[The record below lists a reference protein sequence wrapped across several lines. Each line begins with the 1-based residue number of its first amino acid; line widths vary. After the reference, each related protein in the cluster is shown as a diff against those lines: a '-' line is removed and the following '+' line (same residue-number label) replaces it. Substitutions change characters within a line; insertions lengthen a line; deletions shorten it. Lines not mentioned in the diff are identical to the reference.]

1 MITVKAEVK
10 LKYIE
15 QFDTTRGVMLVSRAV
30 LTHEKL
36 YVHDNPEI
44 SSQTFRYGD

>member
-1 MITVKAEVK
+1 
-10 LKYIE
+10 
-15 QFDTTRGVMLVSRAV
+15 V

-44 SSQTFRYGD
+44 SSQTFRYGDWFTLMFVNGEP